1 MLGQKLPLMVIG
13 KSEKPRNYKEIL
25 KLNLYYYLNKSAW
38 MTGKIFFDLLEN
50 LKKKM
55 ANDNDRKIL
64 LFVDNLGLVA
74 YVIEDLGREFVSLV
88 FYRLRQMCSLGLD
101 KGSLLLGGSGK
112 IVEIDESL
120 YARVKFNKCKDLKR
134 AQVWVFGLVERIENN
149 SKCYMVLVPDREAL
163 TLLGIIYEKCRE
175 GTIIYSDCW
184 SSYSNLSQLKN
195 FHNKTV
201 NHSFNFVDPESGFI
215 FF

>member
-1 MLGQKLPLMVIG
+1 
-13 KSEKPRNYKEIL
+13 
-25 KLNLYYYLNKSAW
+25 
-38 MTGKIFFDLLEN
+38 
-50 LKKKM
+50 
-55 ANDNDRKIL
+55 
-64 LFVDNLGLVA
+64 
-74 YVIEDLGREFVSLV
+74 
-88 FYRLRQMCSLGLD
+88 MCSLWLD

-120 YARVKFNKCKDLKR
+120 YARVKFNKGKDLKR

-184 SSYSNLSQLKN
+184 SSYSKLSQLKN
-195 FHNKTV
+195 FHHKTV
-201 NHSFNFVDPESGFI
+201 NHSFNFVDPESGACTNKIESLWRSCKAKFKEMNGCTRSMI
-215 FF
+215 QSYIDEYVWRYNNNCTTNREKSYELILHEIAKNYIVDNLSSSDHFDNLFGYLPIT